1 MVAQLYI
8 WRSIY
13 RWTAYI
19 LLLALIPHPA
29 GAQSNSQRPRILV
42 LSDIENEP
50 DDAESLVRFL
60 LYANTWDV
68 EGLIATTSV
77 HQKDKIADWR
87 MHEIVTAYGKVRTNL
102 LLHEKGYPEE
112 ARLHSI
118 IKKGSVGCGMDA
130 VGNGKDSE
138 GSDWIIS
145 VADKQDDRPLW
156 ITVWGG
162 ANCLAQALWKVRMT
176 RTAAELDK
184 FVARLRIYTI
194 SDQDDSGPW
203 LRKTFPGLFYIVS
216 PGQLGA
222 AYHYATWA
230 GMGGDRWYTFNGPDT
245 TLISNKWINE
255 NIRNGHGPLGA
266 EYPEWKYAMEGDSP
280 SFLYLV
286 DNGLG
291 SPEHPDWGSWGGRYE
306 LYTPRTRKWFYE
318 AETRPVWTNAEDE
331 VKAFDGNFYIS
342 DKATIWRWRSA
353 YQNDF
358 AARMDWCIRSY
369 GEANHPPVARLTHS
383 RQLSARTGDTVRL
396 NASPS
401 SDPDNNRL
409 YFDWMQYEE
418 PGTYAAP
425 RHITIQDRYSPLA
438 YIIAP
443 RVTKPGTI
451 HLILSVTDNGLPA
464 LTRYQRV
471 IVTVFPN

>member
-1 MVAQLYI
+1 MRLLPFLI
-8 WRSIY
+8 LFLSIHD
-13 RWTAYI
+13 A
-19 LLLALIPHPA
+19 AA
-29 GAQSNSQRPRILV
+29 GQADRQRPRVLV

-60 LYANTWDV
+60 VYSNNWDV

-77 HQKDKIADWR
+77 HQPDKIADGR
-87 MHEIVTAYGKVRTNL
+87 MHEIVTAYGKVRNNL
-102 LLHEKGYPEE
+102 LLHEQGYPS
-112 ARLHSI
+112 AAWLHHV
-118 IKKGSVGCGMDA
+118 IKRGFVGCGMAA
-130 VGNGKDSE
+130 VGKDKGSE

-145 VADKQDDRPLW
+145 RVDKKDDRPLW

-162 ANCLAQALWKVRMT
+162 PNCLAQALWKVRMT
-176 RTAAELDK
+176 RTAEECNA
-184 FVARLRIYTI
+184 FVARLRIYAI

-216 PGQLGA
+216 PGQIGP
-222 AYHYATWA
+222 AYHYATWP

-245 TLISNKWINE
+245 SLISNRWIHE

-266 EYPEWKYAMEGDSP
+266 EYPEWKYAMEGDTP

-318 AETRPVWTNAEDE
+318 PETRPIWTNAEDE
-331 VKAFDGNFYIS
+331 VRAFDGNNYIS

-353 YQNDF
+353 MQHDF
-358 AARMDWCIRSY
+358 AARMDWCIKTYRQ
-369 GEANHPPVARLTHS
+369 ANHPPLARVAHS
-383 RQLSARTGDTVRL
+383 NVLSARTGDTVRL
-396 NASPS
+396 DAGPS
-401 SDPDNNRL
+401 IDPDHDPL
-409 YFDWMQYEE
+409 HFDWMQYEE
-418 PGTYAAP
+418 PGSYTAP
-425 RHITIQDRYSPLA
+425 RHLSIQDHDRALA
-438 YIIAP
+438 ILIAP
-443 RVTKPGTI
+443 RVTRPETI
-451 HLILSVTDNGLPA
+451 HLILSVTDSGQPA

-471 IVTVFPN
+471 ILTIFPK